1 MNLMQLA
8 LLGEDGHG
16 HSHGGG
22 AQVSFTFFDKLSSYN

>member
-8 LLGEDGHG
+8 LLGDDGHG

-22 AQVSFTFFDKLSSYN
+22 AQVRILLVNTLQN